1 MKIVVRQISG
11 QVAEIDVRPDAT
23 LKELKRHLRSSILC
37 DQLTRQL
44 ATIEVVLGVSKLE
57 DDEATVAE
65 LGINAGTEV
74 QVLFSILPG
83 PKLTLETFLSCLF
96 VCSWLK
102 PTLAD

>member
-1 MKIVVRQISG
+1 MDLDIPSQDGVLG
-11 QVAEIDVRPDAT
+11 GFG
-23 LKELKRHLRSSILC
+23 LRKNGE
-37 DQLTRQL
+37 
-44 ATIEVVLGVSKLE
+44 EVVLGVSKLE